1 MTDLTDVISSVLG
14 SVTQARNLSDKASAE
29 ISLQYL
35 EDKLLS
41 VFPVPR
47 ADIKEIVFDIKFAI
61 EAVNEKKVKVLIASS
76 DLEKLP
82 QTSIS
87 TLHLVAEIENYKWTN
102 VDDKTNSKLI
112 PE

>member
-14 SVTQARNLSDKASAE
+14 SVTQARNLSDKTSAE

-47 ADIKEIVFDIKFAI
+47 ADIKEISFDIKFALVT
-61 EAVNEKKVKVLIASS
+61 AKNNKVEVLIASV

-87 TLHLVAEIENYKWTN
+87 NLHLVAEIESYKWTN